1 MTWDGVE
8 RLEADLISRYHER
21 IIVNLNQLGV
31 LQNVRLTICNDLIR
45 DGLLLDAII
54 ILIR

>member
-8 RLEADLISRYHER
+8 RLEHDLISRYHER
-21 IIVNLNQLGV
+21 IIIDLNQLGV
-31 LQNVRLTICNDLIR
+31 LENVRLTICNDLIR
-45 DGLLLDAII
+45 DRLLLDAII

>member
-21 IIVNLNQLGV
+21 IIVDLNQLGV
-31 LQNVRLTICNDLIR
+31 LQNVRLTVCNDLIR
-45 DGLLLDAII
+45 DRLLLDAII